1 MRIQFLMVP
10 LLLITLGCAD
20 NGPPL
25 VKVEGTVN
33 LDGVPLPFKNIMFH
47 PEDKTPGAGAGGNTD
62 IKGYFNVLAVRPG
75 LPATPSVFH
84 QDLIGWFSTSPSSLW
99 ISLLHLKETNPLLLL
114 AFPCP
119 SRPRKA
125 FAFRLF
131 IMIRKKHLSKLK
143 FLPPVESSTSN

>member
-47 PEDKTPGAGAGGNTD
+47 PEGKTPGQARVVIPISRVILMFLLFA
-62 IKGYFNVLAVRPG
+62 RG